1 MVRIKVK
8 ITVMFM
14 LRVTLRFSV
23 RFEYGQGFILI
34 KVQGYADGES
44 VI

>member
-1 MVRIKVK
+1 MNRINVK

-14 LRVTLRFSV
+14 LRVTLRFRV
-23 RFEYGQGFILI
+23 RFEYGQGFVLI
-34 KVQGYADGES
+34 KVQFYADGES